1 MKSQSDVYR
10 YINPSKNTPHFYELL
25 RKNHSH
31 LYFLLFRVVKIKT
44 AENTYEYLIT
54 NLPFSFTLDDIQ
66 ECYHWRWGIEISFCY
81 LKHAAGLLY
90 FHSKQPEFL
99 KQEIYSCLILYNFGI
114 FIANEAAEENR
125 KKKRDGSNK
134 YLYEL
139 DFSSALK
146 TARKFF
152 MRRDSG
158 RHIDIIRLMM
168 KYVHAVK
175 DRFRQ
180 FQRPLRGISA
190 IHFGYR

>member
-1 MKSQSDVYR
+1 MRTNTNDYVLTDVCR
-10 YINPSKNTPHFYELL
+10 YINPSKNPPHFYELL

-54 NLPFSFTLDDIQ
+54 NLPFSFTLDDIR
-66 ECYHWRWGIEISFCY
+66 ECY

-99 KQEIYSCLILYNFGI
+99 KQEIYSRLILYNFGI

-146 TARKFF
+146 AARKFF